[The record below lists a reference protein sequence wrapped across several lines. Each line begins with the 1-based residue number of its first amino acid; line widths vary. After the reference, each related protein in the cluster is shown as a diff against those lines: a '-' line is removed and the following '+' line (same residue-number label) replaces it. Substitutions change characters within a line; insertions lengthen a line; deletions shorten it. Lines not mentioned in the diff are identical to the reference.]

1 MIRFFSR
8 CLYSL
13 CLITSLA
20 VAQAPIEAL
29 NKAQARLLVD
39 PSQHQQPTLL
49 TLWSLECAYCKKN
62 LTQFG
67 ELLRQYPNIQLLT
80 LASEP
85 ATDEHAALLQKL
97 ALPGRHFAYGNE
109 APEALAFTIDPNWR
123 GELPRTLLFDGK
135 GGRQALSGVIAPQR
149 ALQLLGLEPAR

>member
-8 CLYSL
+8 WLYSL

-20 VAQAPIEAL
+20 AAQAPIEVL
-29 NKAQARLLVD
+29 DKVQARLLVD
-39 PSQHQQPTLL
+39 PNQHQQPTLL
-49 TLWSLECAYCKKN
+49 ALWSLECAYCKKN

-67 ELLRQYPNIQLLT
+67 ELLRQYPDIQLLT

-85 ATDEHAALLQKL
+85 ATGEHAALLQKL

-109 APEALAFTIDPNWR
+109 APEALAFAIDPNWR

-135 GGRQALSGVIAPQR
+135 GGRQALSGVIEPQR
-149 ALQLLGLEPAR
+149 ALQLLGLKPAR